1 MENEKNEM
9 KNSRFDFALCSLN
22 SRLALWL
29 VVSLALSLIFF
40 REFWAS
46 LLTMLTPGWIFG
58 KHNAAPWGVLGLCV
72 IWLWLKR
79 RQIGAEM
86 ETGFRPVFVLL
97 GLAMV
102 VAAIL
107 IPESE
112 HFIVFSVLLASAGVY
127 AALMGRGIRIP
138 AILLSIYGF
147 VVAFPRFVE
156 RFIEIPYAMTAIK
169 PLLWLLTVF
178 GYRFDNQVQWVH
190 FTSASGE
197 PVSVAIT
204 AACAGP
210 TTMAVFLAIFALM
223 MLDMPLPPKKTIWLL
238 VFGVVGT
245 WAQSIVRLV
254 FLMLVGYQ
262 WGRDALFTAHS
273 WSIYVLFPLWYL
285 LFVYVYFR
293 QVGPRGG
300 GRMELKEAQAVAVR

>member
-1 MENEKNEM
+1 M
-9 KNSRFDFALCSLN
+9 KSKLNFALFSIN
-22 SRLALWL
+22 FKLAVWL
-29 VVSLALSLIFF
+29 VVSLGLSLVFF

-46 LLTMLTPGWIFG
+46 LPKMLTPGWLFG
-58 KHNAAPWGVLGLCV
+58 EHNAAPWGVLGLCV

-79 RQIGAEM
+79 RQIAAET
-86 ETGFRPVFVLL
+86 ETAFRPVFALL

-102 VAAIL
+102 AAAIL

-112 HFIVFSVLLASAGVY
+112 HFIVFSVLLAATGVY
-127 AALMGRGIRIP
+127 TALMGKGVRLP
-138 AILLSIYGF
+138 ATLLGIYGF

-156 RFIEIPYAMTAIK
+156 RFFEQPYAMTAIK

-178 GYRFDNQVQWVH
+178 GYRFDNQEQWVN
-190 FTSASGE
+190 FTAASGE
-197 PVSVAIT
+197 PVSVAVT

-223 MLDMPLPPKKTIWLL
+223 MLDMPLPPKKAAWLL
-238 VFGVVGT
+238 AFGVVGT

-293 QVGPRGG
+293 QVGPRGS
-300 GRMELKEAQAVAVR
+300 GRTELKEARAVASQ